1 MLDETFR
8 AAPHLVQESVY
19 QQAYAAV
26 PIETRGIVVE
36 HDAGTGDVTM
46 WVATQAPHEHRAF
59 CARLLNIPEHRVRVI
74 PPDTAGGFGQKIFV
88 LREEMDMMLASTKL
102 AAQGMLIE
110 DPRANLMTAG
120 WSTHGSDTRTQS

>member
-59 CARLLNIPEHRVRVI
+59 CARLLAIPEHRGRVNAR
-74 PPDTAGGFGQKIFV
+74 DTG
-88 LREEMDMMLASTKL
+88 RSEERRVGKECVSPGKS
-102 AAQGMLIE
+102 
-110 DPRANLMTAG
+110 R
-120 WSTHGSDTRTQS
+120 WSPCP